1 MLWLLVVLFAFGLA
15 GCSGKRVATSSQL
28 QQVTPGQIT
37 PSDRRQVD
45 QLVAEARKW
54 IGTPYAYGGHSR
66 KGTDC
71 SGFTMELFLKVY
83 DLKLP
88 RSSAMQQQYAHPL
101 ERGELE
107 PGDLVFFAT
116 GKSRKRV
123 SHVGLYVGN
132 GRMIHASASR
142 GVMESGIDQSY
153 WVKNYH
159 SSGRVIESGPNH
171 RGKNT
176 PAIAPKPA
184 DSRLQKLYDALDSQ
198 IDSIYVS
205 DPEIFD

>member
-1 MLWLLVVLFAFGLA
+1 MLWLLFAVIALGLA
-15 GCSGKRVATSSQL
+15 GCSGKRVVTGSQL
-28 QQVTPGQIT
+28 QQVTPGQII

-45 QLVAEARKW
+45 KLIAEARKW

-83 DLKLP
+83 NLKLP

-101 ERGELE
+101 ERDELE

-123 SHVGLYVGN
+123 SHVGIYVGN

-142 GVMESGIDQSY
+142 GVMESGIGQSY

-159 SSGRVIESGPNH
+159 SSGRVIESDPSH
-171 RGKNT
+171 RQQTT
-176 PAIAPKPA
+176 PAIAPRHT
-184 DSRLQKLYDALDSQ
+184 DIRLQELYDALDSQ